1 MKHSIRLRLVLMLT
15 ISLTGTIFFCWFL
28 NKTFLASYYADYK
41 VQTLGKVYSE
51 VENIYG
57 SALEK
62 DTFKGNA
69 ETSEEIS
76 VAMERLKGGRDINL
90 YIFRLENNQVGWQV
104 KFLYPALDVFQQR
117 NVMNQI
123 LGYAEMNSENGKRD
137 LIESTEEYQIYK
149 VFDNRMNSFYLELFG
164 VLDNNTGIY
173 ARSSYQSM
181 LESAAISN
189 RFLAYVG
196 ISAGIIGSII
206 LFIVSKTFTTPILEL
221 SDIATRMANL
231 DFEIKYTDNNREDE
245 VGTLGKSINFLSE
258 KLEATIS
265 ELKTANNELKKDIEN
280 KIQVDQMRTEFLSN
294 VSHELKTPIALIQGY
309 AEGLKENINDD
320 PESREFYCDVIIDE
334 ANKMNTMVKKLLSL
348 NQIESGKDPVTFE
361 RFDITTLVKSV
372 LDATEILFHQKNAL
386 LCFEAS
392 EPIYV
397 WADEYRIEEV
407 VTNYVSNALN
417 HVSGENRIEVSLLSK
432 DDVVRVVVFNTGET
446 ISEEDL
452 DKVWDKFYKVDK
464 ARTREYGGSGIGLS
478 IVKAIM
484 NSHNQN
490 FGVANR
496 ENGVEFWFE
505 LDRKNE

>member
-28 NKTFLASYYADYK
+28 NKTFLASYYEDYK
-41 VQTLGKVYSE
+41 VETLGNVYSE
-51 VENIYG
+51 VEMIYENV
-57 SALEK
+57 LEK
-62 DTFKGNA
+62 NELKADIEA
-69 ETSEEIS
+69 SEEIS
-76 VAMERLKGGRDINL
+76 VAMERLKGGRSINL
-90 YIFRLENNQVGWQV
+90 YVFRLENNQIGWQV
-104 KFLYPALDVFQQR
+104 KFLYPVLDVFQQR
-117 NVMNQI
+117 DVMNQI
-123 LGYAEMNSENGKRD
+123 LGYAGINPEKGKRD
-137 LIESTEEYQIYK
+137 LLHSNKEYQIYK
-149 VFDNRMNSFYLELFG
+149 VFDNRMNSSYLELFG
-164 VLDNNTGIY
+164 VLDDNTGVY
-173 ARSSYQSM
+173 VRSSYQSM

-196 ISAGIIGSII
+196 ICAGLIGSAI
-206 LFIVSKTFTTPILEL
+206 LFVVSKTFTTPILEL
-221 SDIATRMANL
+221 SNIATRMANL
-231 DFEIKYTDNNREDE
+231 DFEIKYTDSREDE
-245 VGTLGKSINFLSE
+245 VGTLGKSMNFLSE
-258 KLEATIS
+258 KLETTIS

-280 KIQVDQMRTEFLSN
+280 KIQIDQMRTEFLSN

-348 NQIESGKDPVTFE
+348 NQIESGKDPVTLE

-372 LDATEILFHQKNAL
+372 LDATEILFQQKGATL
-386 LCFEAS
+386 YFEQL

-407 VTNYVSNALN
+407 IMNYISNALN
-417 HVSGENRIEVSLLSK
+417 HVSGKKQIKVSIIQK
-432 DDVVRVVVFNTGET
+432 EDVVKVVVFNTGER
-446 ISEEDL
+446 IPKEDL
-452 DKVWDKFYKVDK
+452 EKVWDKFYKVDK

-484 NSHNQN
+484 NSHNQKY
-490 FGVANR
+490 GVSNQ
-496 ENGVEFWFE
+496 EDGVEFWFE